1 MLQAGIPLPG
11 AHAEEVDGDGTPTTN
26 TADFAPVVRQSDVV
40 VFVVGVLPFIW
51 ATGEFWRR
59 VLRGEVFGTGRDSV
73 VIPKDFGEQ
82 GDEGGG
88 GRRRV
93 LTSSALTTAW
103 LLFAIAGASVA
114 IALVVFFEAQGGSS
128 T

>member
-1 MLQAGIPLPG
+1 M
-11 AHAEEVDGDGTPTTN
+11 
-26 TADFAPVVRQSDVV
+26 
-40 VFVVGVLPFIW
+40 FVVGVLPFIW

-82 GDEGGG
+82 GDEEGG